1 MSAAPIPS
9 SRNYSTSPAIGRKR
23 FRRRQKLNG
32 GASMNDKHH
41 EFEKFDFFRSDRFVN
56 DPYAYFDYL
65 REQSPVLREPHQGIV
80 MVTGYDE
87 ALEVY
92 NSSDRFS
99 SCMSTSGPF
108 AGCPIPLEG
117 HENEDISELIEAY
130 RDKTPFSDQLPT
142 MDPPKHT
149 DHRALL
155 MALITPKRLKENE
168 DFMWK
173 LAAQQIDSFIS
184 RGECEFMGDYAQP
197 FAVLVISDLLGVPP
211 EDRVQFRKKLVREEQ
226 ERGGAGVGG
235 VNERKVEHSPLA
247 WLYDTFSA
255 YIEDRRRNP
264 KGDILSGLA
273 SATFPDRLLPE
284 PLDVARVAS
293 NLFAAGQETTVR
305 LLSYAFQVIG
315 ERPDLQQR
323 LRKDRSLISNFVE
336 ECLRIEGPVKGDFRL
351 AKRPTKLGGVDI
363 PAGTFLYV
371 ANSAANRDSRKF
383 ENPGELQIDRAN
395 SRLHVAFGRG
405 RHACPGAPLARAE
418 TVVSLNSMFD
428 RTSDIRISE
437 KVHGS
442 PGARRYSYLPT
453 FILRGLT
460 HINLEFDP
468 VSGGSQ

>member
-1 MSAAPIPS
+1 
-9 SRNYSTSPAIGRKR
+9 
-23 FRRRQKLNG
+23 
-32 GASMNDKHH
+32 MNDKYH
-41 EFEKFDFFRSDRFVN
+41 EFEKYDFFRSDRFVN
-56 DPYAYFDYL
+56 DPYSYFDYL

-87 ALEVY
+87 ALEIY
-92 NSSDRFS
+92 NDLDRFS
-99 SCMSTSGPF
+99 SCMSTTGPF

-117 HENEDISELIEAY
+117 HENEDVSGLIEAY

-142 MDPPKHT
+142 LDPPKHT
-149 DHRALL
+149 AHRSLL

-173 LAAQQIDSFIS
+173 LAEQQIDSFVS

-197 FAVLVISDLLGVPP
+197 FAVLVVSDLLGVPP
-211 EDRVQFRKKLVREEQ
+211 EDRVQFRKKLIRQEQ
-226 ERGGAGVGG
+226 ESGGAGVGG
-235 VNERKVEHSPLA
+235 VSEGKVEHSPLA
-247 WLYDTFSA
+247 WLYDTFST

-264 KGDILSGLA
+264 KGDIL
-273 SATFPDRLLPE
+273 TK
-284 PLDVARVAS
+284 
-293 NLFAAGQETTVR
+293 LFAAGQETTVR
-305 LLSYAFQVIG
+305 LLSYAFQVVG

-323 LRKDRSLISNFVE
+323 LRADRSLIPNFVE

-351 AKRPTKLGGVDI
+351 AKRPTKVGGVDI
-363 PAGTFLYV
+363 PAGTFLYIS
-371 ANSAANRDSRKF
+371 NSAANRDSRKF
-383 ENPGELQIDRAN
+383 ENPGEFQIDRAN
-395 SRLHVAFGRG
+395 ARLHVAFGRG

-418 TVVSLNSMFD
+418 TVVSLNRMFD
-428 RTSDIRISE
+428 RTGDIRISE

-468 VSGGSQ
+468 VPGRSR